1 MVEITTG
8 ATTLPHR
15 VLLEAE
21 AIREAKAFQGH
32 REINLQQTGKRK
44 YMKQIF
50 IFCIILLSGRQVFS
64 QVPEDAKLYSW
75 YPQTGTARSLA
86 IGGAMGSL
94 GGDISALYVN
104 PAGLGFYRTNEFV
117 ISPQFSFNKNAATF
131 INNPK
136 DTGKNAFALG
146 AIGVI
151 FGEGSNKK
159 GKKSSAFSIGITQT
173 ANFNNRVYYKGIN
186 DYSSFSET
194 FAEEFAKSGI
204 STDELLNTLSPLPYT
219 AAPAYYTYLIDI
231 DTSNG
236 ISQVRAAPEQLLD
249 AGGSLQQSFLK
260 ETQGGLYE
268 LALGGAI
275 NTNDKWLFGG
285 TLGIPI
291 VDFTSTTT
299 VTEKDASGNTKN
311 GFQSFSYEDEYRTT
325 GVGFN
330 VKLGAIYRPA
340 EYFRLGLALHT
351 ASFIFLKDERTANLN
366 TILEDTAGNAENFS
380 VSSLL
385 FTNNEAGEA
394 NYRQFTPWKA
404 IFSASYVFREIEN
417 VKKQRGFLTADVEY
431 VNYKGSRFGK
441 SGSKNTGSK
450 QYYSALND
458 VIKDYY
464 KGAFNFRVGGEL
476 KFNTFMTRLG
486 FAYYGNP
493 YADKTYKASRTLL
506 SGGIGYRNKGFFAD
520 LTYIHSITKDVNYPY
535 RLEDRSNPYYAT
547 QRQKSGMIAATIGWK
562 FWE

>member
-1 MVEITTG
+1 M
-8 ATTLPHR
+8 
-15 VLLEAE
+15 
-21 AIREAKAFQGH
+21 
-32 REINLQQTGKRK
+32 
-44 YMKQIF
+44 
-50 IFCIILLSGRQVFS
+50 
-64 QVPEDAKLYSW
+64 
-75 YPQTGTARSLA
+75 
-86 IGGAMGSL
+86 
-94 GGDISALYVN
+94 
-104 PAGLGFYRTNEFV
+104 
-117 ISPQFSFNKNAATF
+117 
-131 INNPK
+131 
-136 DTGKNAFALG
+136 
-146 AIGVI
+146 
-151 FGEGSNKK
+151 
-159 GKKSSAFSIGITQT
+159 
-173 ANFNNRVYYKGIN
+173 
-186 DYSSFSET
+186 
-194 FAEEFAKSGI
+194 
-204 STDELLNTLSPLPYT
+204 
-219 AAPAYYTYLIDI
+219 
-231 DTSNG
+231 
-236 ISQVRAAPEQLLD
+236 
-249 AGGSLQQSFLK
+249 
-260 ETQGGLYE
+260 
-268 LALGGAI
+268 
-275 NTNDKWLFGG
+275 
-285 TLGIPI
+285 
-291 VDFTSTTT
+291 
-299 VTEKDASGNTKN
+299 
-311 GFQSFSYEDEYRTT
+311 
-325 GVGFN
+325 GFN

-450 QYYSALND
+450 QYYTALND

-506 SGGIGYRNKGFFAD
+506 SGGIGYRNKGFFVD

>member
-1 MVEITTG
+1 MKKLYIMIW
-8 ATTLPHR
+8 
-15 VLLEAE
+15 VLLGSA
-21 AIREAKAFQGH
+21 ALDA
-32 REINLQQTGKRK
+32 
-44 YMKQIF
+44 
-50 IFCIILLSGRQVFS
+50 
-64 QVPEDAKLYSW
+64 QVPEDAKLFSW
-75 YPQTGTARSLA
+75 YPQNGTARSLA

-117 ISPQFSFNKNAATF
+117 IAPQFAFNKNASTF
-131 INNPK
+131 IQHTN

-146 AIGVI
+146 TIGVI

-159 GKKSSAFSIGITQT
+159 GKRSSAFSIGISQT
-173 ANFNNRVYYKGIN
+173 ANLNNRVYYSGVN
-186 DYSSFSET
+186 DYSSFAET
-194 FAEEFAKSGI
+194 FAEELAKSGV
-204 STDELLNTLSPLPYT
+204 STSDLLNTLSPLPYT

-236 ISQVRAAPEQLLD
+236 FSQVRAAPENILD

-260 ETQGGLYE
+260 ETKGGIYE
-268 LALGGAI
+268 LALGGAV

-291 VDFTSTTT
+291 IDFTSTTT
-299 VTEKDASGNTKN
+299 VTEKDATGNTKN
-311 GFQSFSYEDEYRTT
+311 GFQSFDYTDEYHST

-330 VKLGAIYRPA
+330 AKLGAIYRPA

-351 ASFIFLKDERTANLN
+351 PSFMFLKDERTTNLN
-366 TILEDTAGNAENFS
+366 TVVEDTSGNAEHFN

-394 NYRQFTPWKA
+394 NYRHFTPWKA

-417 VKKQRGFLTADVEY
+417 VKKQRGFLTADIEY

-441 SGSKNTGSK
+441 SGSDNSAPK
-450 QYYSALND
+450 QYYTALND

-486 FAYYGNP
+486 FAHYGNP
-493 YADKTYKASRTLL
+493 YADKSYNAGRTLL
-506 SGGIGYRNKGFFAD
+506 SGGIGYRNKGFFVD
-520 LTYIHSITKDVNYPY
+520 LTYIHSITKDMNYPY

-547 QRQKSGMIAATIGWK
+547 MKQKTGMIAATIGWK